1 MKIQYSVASSQLS
14 VKPRRRHR
22 QRCMLLRNL
31 HHKTP
36 ALKRRGST
44 PANHPLSLNLL
55 LPIAPS
61 FALSALLIVCALPVL
76 PAKSMPCKCDSAA
89 VPPGFTTFAIASV
102 MISQFL
108 GSIET
113 LTSSDGVE
121 AGITFGGRSVGLV
134 ICGRRSTPPLA
145 IAPIARASW
154 MGVTAT
160 APCPI
165 PTEIVSP
172 AYHFCLKLRIF
183 HCSEGMTPLTSCGRS
198 TPVFC
203 PNPNIV
209 AYLAMRS
216 IPNFSASV

>member
-36 ALKRRGST
+36 ALKRLVAISIRRIPQRPNFHLAVTLRHLTRRPPLLFYVSLDHLCRGARRQIS
-44 PANHPLSLNLL
+44 
-55 LPIAPS
+55 
-61 FALSALLIVCALPVL
+61 V
-76 PAKSMPCKCDSAA
+76 
-89 VPPGFTTFAIASV
+89 FAIASV

-113 LTSSDGVE
+113 LTSSDVAE

-198 TPVFC
+198 TPVF
-203 PNPNIV
+203 
-209 AYLAMRS
+209 
-216 IPNFSASV
+216 

>member
-1 MKIQYSVASSQLS
+1 MALMHSRATCGVECGTVQALHDYVFCVLSSVDLCFFFFQAEDGI
-14 VKPRRRHR
+14 RD
-22 QRCMLLRNL
+22 
-31 HHKTP
+31 
-36 ALKRRGST
+36 
-44 PANHPLSLNLL
+44 
-55 LPIAPS
+55 
-61 FALSALLIVCALPVL
+61 LIVTGVQTCALPIL
-76 PAKSMPCKCDSAA
+76 
-89 VPPGFTTFAIASV
+89 
-102 MISQFL
+102 
-108 GSIET
+108 ET

-183 HCSEGMTPLTSCGRS
+183 HCSEGITPLTSCGRS

-209 AYLAMRS
+209 AYFAMRS